1 MPGERAFNIV
11 LTIAGDHDGRHGTAW
26 PSGQS
31 WRCGEKASVS
41 MPSCLC
47 SLQFTQSI
55 LANGFGLT
63 DAGHYIIRDQCHC
76 VVMSDPMEP
85 CPTWHV

>member
-1 MPGERAFNIV
+1 MGSV
-11 LTIAGDHDGRHGTAW
+11 LGPRDKADVEKNNLPFSCRVV
-26 PSGQS
+26 SG
-31 WRCGEKASVS
+31 
-41 MPSCLC
+41 

-63 DAGHYIIRDQCHC
+63 DAGHYIIRYPCHC